1 MTTEEFFK
9 ALASKIELTQSEADK
24 IAKKH
29 NWLREKLR
37 EKLSV
42 EDDFLT
48 GSYARNTMIRPQDS
62 EKFDVDFFLA
72 FNKEDYGESEL
83 ADLLKT
89 VKGVLD
95 EIKSEDSDI
104 EKIDD
109 KQRRSIGVVYKDNFQ
124 IDVVP
129 AVQIEKDK
137 LYKIF
142 DKRTQSAVN
151 SNPKLHGK
159 NLTDANDA
167 TASNLTKRLVPIVKM
182 LKSWRREKCDYLKS
196 FHLEL
201 LVVETLKDAEI
212 TSYST
217 GIAKFFNDVDLQSSL
232 TDPANA
238 GNIIDAYL
246 DEDGTRDN
254 LITLIAAERKIAR
267 EAIEL
272 ESNGDEDVAVAK
284 WKKIFEPKDDDGKNA
299 GGHPAASSG
308 PTFINRTPSKP
319 WCNVGLNSQR

>member
-9 ALASKIELTQSEADK
+9 VLASKIELTQSEADK
-24 IAKKH
+24 IAQKH

-48 GSYARNTMIRPQDS
+48 GSYARNTMIRPKGD

-83 ADLLKT
+83 DDLLQE
-89 VKGVLD
+89 VKSALD
-95 EIKSEDSDI
+95 EIKSGDMDI
-104 EKIDD
+104 ERIDD
-109 KQRRSIGVVYKDNFQ
+109 KQRRSIGVIYKDNFQ

-142 DKRTQSAVN
+142 DKRTQAAVN

-159 NLTDANDA
+159 NLTAANDA
-167 TASNLTKRLVPIVKM
+167 TASNSTKRLVPIVKI

-201 LVVETLKDAEI
+201 LAIKTLYDSQI
-212 TSYST
+212 TSYSA
-217 GIAKFFNDVDLQSSL
+217 GIAKFFNSVDVQSSL

-238 GNIIDAYL
+238 ENVIDAYL
-246 DEDGTRDN
+246 DEDGTREE
-254 LITLIAAERKIAR
+254 LSSLIAKERKVAN
-267 EAIEL
+267 EAVEL
-272 ESNGDEDVAVAK
+272 EKNGDNDGAIAK
-284 WKKIFEPKDDDGKNA
+284 WKEIFES
-299 GGHPAASSG
+299 GGEDKSGGYNFRPSG
-308 PTFINRTPSKP
+308 PTIINNPPKQ
-319 WCNVGLNSQR
+319 WAQ

>member
-9 ALASKIELTQSEADK
+9 TLASKIELTQSEADR

-29 NWLREKLR
+29 NWLRDKLR
-37 EKLSV
+37 GKLSV

-48 GSYARNTMIRPQDS
+48 GSYARNTMIRPKDN

-72 FNKEDYGESEL
+72 FNKKDYGESEL

-89 VKGVLD
+89 VKVALD

-109 KQRRSIGVVYKDNFQ
+109 KQRRSIGVIYKDNFQ

-129 AVQIEKDK
+129 AVQIEKDR

-142 DKRTQSAVN
+142 DKRTQAAVN

-167 TASNLTKRLVPIVKM
+167 TALGSVKRLVPIVKM
-182 LKSWRREKCDYLKS
+182 LKSWKQAKCDYLKS

-201 LVVETLKDAEI
+201 LVVETLKSDEI
-212 TSYST
+212 TSFSA
-217 GIAKFFNDVDLQSSL
+217 GLAKFFNNMDLQSSL
-232 TDPANA
+232 TDPANPE
-238 GNIIDAYL
+238 NVIDAYL
-246 DEDGTRDN
+246 DEDGTRDD
-254 LITLIAAERKIAR
+254 LVSLIATEKEIAN
-267 EAIEL
+267 EAIRFEK
-272 ESNGDEDVAVAK
+272 NGDDDGAIAK
-284 WKKIFEPKDDDGKNA
+284 WKKIFEKSDGDKSGSYNFQ
-299 GGHPAASSG
+299 PSG
-308 PTFINRTPSKP
+308 PTIIRNPSKP
-319 WCNVGLNSQR
+319 WAQ

>member
-9 ALASKIELTQSEADK
+9 NLASKVELTQSEADR

-48 GSYARNTMIRPQDS
+48 GSYARNTMIRPKDG

-89 VKGVLD
+89 VKVALD
-95 EIKSEDSDI
+95 EIKPGDSDI

-109 KQRRSIGVVYKDNFQ
+109 KQRRSIGVIYKDNFQ

-142 DKRTQSAVN
+142 DKRTQAPVN

-167 TASNLTKRLVPIVKM
+167 TASGSVKRLVPIVKM
-182 LKSWRREKCDYLKS
+182 LKSWKRAKCDYLKS

-201 LVVETLKDAEI
+201 LAVETLKDEEI
-212 TSYST
+212 TSFST
-217 GIAKFFNDVDLQSSL
+217 GIAKFFNSVDLKPSL

-238 GNIIDAYL
+238 ENVIDAYL
-246 DEDGTRDN
+246 DENGTRDD
-254 LITLIAAERKIAR
+254 LSSLIADEREIAN
-267 EAIEL
+267 EAVKL
-272 ESNGDEDVAVAK
+272 EKNGDDDGAVAK
-284 WKKIFEPKDDDGKNA
+284 WKKIFEKDGNENKNS
-299 GGHPAASSG
+299 GGSPIKTG
-308 PTFINRTPSKP
+308 PVVINRGPAKP
-319 WCNVGLNSQR
+319 WYSL

>member
-9 ALASKIELTQSEADK
+9 TLASKIELTQSEADK

-29 NWLREKLR
+29 NWIREKLR
-37 EKLSV
+37 EKLPV

-48 GSYARNTMIRPQDS
+48 GSYARNTIIRPKDDK
-62 EKFDVDFFLA
+62 KFDVDFFLS

-83 ADLLKT
+83 ADLLKI
-89 VKGVLD
+89 VKVALD
-95 EIKSEDSDI
+95 EIKSSDPNI

-109 KQRRSIGVVYKDNFQ
+109 KQRRSIGVIYKDNFQ

-142 DKRTQSAVN
+142 DKRTQIAVN

-159 NLTDANDA
+159 NLTTANDI
-167 TASNLTKRLVPIVKM
+167 TSSNSTKRLVPIVKM

-201 LVVETLKDAEI
+201 LVVKTLKDEEI

-217 GIAKFFNDVDLQSSL
+217 GIAKFFNSVDIQSSL

-238 GNIIDAYL
+238 KNIIDTYL
-246 DEDGTRDN
+246 DEDGTRDDLLS
-254 LITLIAAERKIAR
+254 LITTERKIAN

-272 ESNGDEDVAVAK
+272 EKNSDDDGAVAK
-284 WKKIFEPKDDDGKNA
+284 WKNIFEPNNNDGKNTSYR
-299 GGHPAASSG
+299 PITTD
-308 PTFINRTPSKP
+308 PIFVNRTPSKP
-319 WCNVGLNSQR
+319 WCNVRFNY

>member
-9 ALASKIELTQSEADK
+9 TLASKIELTQSEADR

-29 NWLREKLR
+29 NWLRDKLR

-48 GSYARNTMIRPQDS
+48 GSYARNTMIRPKDN

-72 FNKEDYGESEL
+72 FNKKDYGESEP

-89 VKGVLD
+89 VKVALD

-109 KQRRSIGVVYKDNFQ
+109 KQRRSIGVIYKDNFQ

-129 AVQIEKDK
+129 AVQIKKDR

-142 DKRTQSAVN
+142 DKRTQAAVN

-167 TASNLTKRLVPIVKM
+167 TASGLVKRLVPIVKM
-182 LKSWRREKCDYLKS
+182 LKSWKQAKCDYLKS

-201 LVVETLKDAEI
+201 LVVETLKGDEI
-212 TSYST
+212 ISFSA
-217 GIAKFFNDVDLQSSL
+217 GLAKFFNNVDLQSSL
-232 TDPANA
+232 TDPANPE
-238 GNIIDAYL
+238 NVIDAYL
-246 DEDGTRDN
+246 DEDRTRDD
-254 LITLIAAERKIAR
+254 LVSLIAAEKEIAN
-267 EAIEL
+267 EAIQFEK
-272 ESNGDEDVAVAK
+272 NGDDDGAIAK
-284 WKKIFEPKDDDGKNA
+284 WKKIFEKSDRDKSGSYNFQP
-299 GGHPAASSG
+299 SG
-308 PTFINRTPSKP
+308 PTIICNPSRP
-319 WCNVGLNSQR
+319 WAQ

>member
-9 ALASKIELTQSEADK
+9 ALAGRLELTQSEKDR
-24 IAKKH
+24 ISKKH
-29 NWLREKLR
+29 NWLREKLC

-48 GSYARNTMIRPQDS
+48 GSYVRDTMIRPKDD

-72 FNKEDYGESEL
+72 FNKKDYGESEL
-83 ADLLKT
+83 EDLLKI
-89 VKGVLD
+89 VKAALD
-95 EIKSEDSDI
+95 EIKSGDSDI
-104 EKIDD
+104 EGIDD
-109 KQRRSIGVVYKDNFQ
+109 KQRRSIGVIYKDNFQ

-142 DKRTQSAVN
+142 DKRTQVAVN

-159 NLTDANDA
+159 NLTDANDT
-167 TASNLTKRLVPIVKM
+167 TASNSVKRLVPIVKI
-182 LKSWRREKCDYLKS
+182 LKSWKRAKCDYLKS

-201 LVVETLKDAEI
+201 LAIEALKGEEI
-212 TSYST
+212 ISYSA
-217 GIAKFFNDVDLQSSL
+217 GIAKFFNSVNFQSSL

-238 GNIIDAYL
+238 ENVIDTYL
-246 DEDGTRDN
+246 DEDGTRN
-254 LITLIAAERKIAR
+254 KLVSLITAERKIAN

-272 ESNGDEDVAVAK
+272 EDSGDDDGAVAK
-284 WKKIFEPKDDDGKNA
+284 WKKIFERDDGDKSGSYNFQ
-299 GGHPAASSG
+299 PSG
-308 PTFINRTPSKP
+308 PTIIRNPSKP
-319 WCNVGLNSQR
+319 WAQ

>member
-9 ALASKIELTQSEADK
+9 SLAGKIELTQSEADK

-29 NWLREKLR
+29 NWLREKLC

-48 GSYARNTMIRPQDS
+48 GSYARNTMIRPKDG
-62 EKFDVDFFLA
+62 EKFDADFFLA
-72 FNKEDYGESEL
+72 FSKQEYGESEL

-89 VKGVLD
+89 VKVALY
-95 EIKSEDSDI
+95 EIKSGDSDI

-109 KQRRSIGVVYKDNFQ
+109 KQRRSIGVIYKDNFQ

-142 DKRTQSAVN
+142 DKRTQTAVN
-151 SNPKLHGK
+151 SNPKLHSK

-167 TASNLTKRLVPIVKM
+167 TASNLAKRLVPIVKM
-182 LKSWRREKCDYLKS
+182 LKFWKREKCDYLKS

-201 LVVETLKDAEI
+201 LAVETLKDEEI
-212 TSYST
+212 TSYSA
-217 GIAKFFNDVDLQSSL
+217 GIAKFFNSVDLQSPL
-232 TDPANA
+232 TDPANEE
-238 GNIIDAYL
+238 NIIDTYL
-246 DEDGTRDN
+246 DEDGTRDD
-254 LITLIAAERKIAR
+254 LLSLIADERKTAN
-267 EAIEL
+267 EAMEL
-272 ESNGDEDVAVAK
+272 EEKGDDDGAVAK
-284 WKKIFEPKDDDGKNA
+284 WKKIFEKDGDENKISG
-299 GGHPAASSG
+299 SSPIKTG
-308 PTFINRTPSKP
+308 PVVINRGPAKP
-319 WCNVGLNSQR
+319 WCSL

>member
-9 ALASKIELTQSEADK
+9 VLASRLELTQSEKDR
-24 IAKKH
+24 ISKKH
-29 NWLREKLR
+29 NWLREKLC

-48 GSYARNTMIRPQDS
+48 GSYIRDTMIRPKDG

-72 FNKEDYGESEL
+72 FSKQDYGKSEL

-89 VKGVLD
+89 VKTALD
-95 EIKSEDSDI
+95 EIKSGDSDI

-109 KQRRSIGVVYKDNFQ
+109 EQRRSIGVIYKDNFQ

-142 DKRTQSAVN
+142 DKRTQAAVN

-159 NLTDANDA
+159 NLTDANDV
-167 TASNLTKRLVPIVKM
+167 TASGSTKRLVPIVKM
-182 LKSWRREKCDYLKS
+182 LKSWKREKCDYLKS

-201 LVVETLKDAEI
+201 LAVEALKDEEI
-212 TSYST
+212 TSYSA
-217 GIAKFFNDVDLQSSL
+217 GIAKFLNSVDLQSSL

-238 GNIIDAYL
+238 GNVIDTYL
-246 DEDGTRDN
+246 DEDGTRDD
-254 LITLIAAERKIAR
+254 LLSLIADERKIAN
-267 EAIEL
+267 EAMEL
-272 ESNGDEDVAVAK
+272 EKNGDDDGAVAK
-284 WKKIFEPKDDDGKNA
+284 WKKIFKKDSGDK
-299 GGHPAASSG
+299 GGGYNFQPSG
-308 PTFINRTPSKP
+308 PTIIHNPSKQ
-319 WCNVGLNSQR
+319 WAQ

>member
-24 IAKKH
+24 IAQKH
-29 NWLREKLR
+29 IWLREKLR

-48 GSYARNTMIRPQDS
+48 GSYARNTMIRPKDD

-89 VKGVLD
+89 VKTALD
-95 EIKSEDSDI
+95 EIKFKDSDI

-109 KQRRSIGVVYKDNFQ
+109 KQRRSIGVIYKDNFQ

-142 DKRTQSAVN
+142 DKRTQVAVN

-159 NLTDANDA
+159 NLTAANDA
-167 TASNLTKRLVPIVKM
+167 TASNSTRRLVPIIKM
-182 LKSWRREKCDYLKS
+182 LKSWRRAKCDYVKS

-201 LVVETLKDAEI
+201 LVVETLKDEEI
-212 TSYST
+212 TSYSA
-217 GIAKFFNDVDLQSSL
+217 GITKFFNNVNLQSSL
-232 TDPANA
+232 TDPANSE
-238 GNIIDAYL
+238 NVIDAYL
-246 DEDGTRDN
+246 DEDGTRDQ
-254 LITLIAAERKIAR
+254 LTSLLAAERKSAN
-267 EAIEL
+267 ETIEL
-272 ESNGDEDVAVAK
+272 ENNGDDNGAIAE
-284 WKKIFEPKDDDGKNA
+284 WKKIFEKDDNEDKNSGSSPVKTGPVVINKA
-299 GGHPAASSG
+299 PA
-308 PTFINRTPSKP
+308 KP
-319 WCNVGLNSQR
+319 WCTL

>member
-29 NWLREKLR
+29 NLLREKLR

-48 GSYARNTMIRPQDS
+48 GSYARNTIIRPKDD

-72 FNKEDYGESEL
+72 FDKKDYGESEL
-83 ADLLKT
+83 ADLLKI
-89 VKGVLD
+89 VKATLD
-95 EIKSEDSDI
+95 EIKSGDSDI
-104 EKIDD
+104 ERIDD
-109 KQRRSIGVVYKDNFQ
+109 KQRRSIGVIYKDNFQ

-142 DKRTQSAVN
+142 DKRTQAAVN

-167 TASNLTKRLVPIVKM
+167 TASNSVKRLVPIVKI
-182 LKSWRREKCDYLKS
+182 LKSWKRAKCDYLKS

-201 LVVETLKDAEI
+201 LVIEALKGEEVV
-212 TSYST
+212 SYSA
-217 GIAKFFNDVDLQSSL
+217 GIAKFFNRVNPQSSL

-238 GNIIDAYL
+238 ENIIDTYL
-246 DEDGTRDN
+246 DENGTRN
-254 LITLIAAERKIAR
+254 ELASLITTERKIAN

-272 ESNGDEDVAVAK
+272 EDNGDDDGAVAK
-284 WKKIFEPKDDDGKNA
+284 WKKIFEKDDDENKNF
-299 GGHPAASSG
+299 GNSPVKTG
-308 PTFINRTPSKP
+308 PVVINRSPANP
-319 WCNVGLNSQR
+319 WCSI

>member
-9 ALASKIELTQSEADK
+9 ALASKIEITQSEADK

-48 GSYARNTMIRPQDS
+48 GSYARNTMIRPKDD

-72 FNKEDYGESEL
+72 FSNEEYGENEL

-89 VKGVLD
+89 VKTALD
-95 EIKSEDSDI
+95 EIKSEDLDI

-109 KQRRSIGVVYKDNFQ
+109 TQRRSIGVIYKDNFQ

-129 AVQIEKDK
+129 AIQIEKDK

-142 DKRTQSAVN
+142 DKRTQAAVN

-159 NLTDANDA
+159 NLTAANDA
-167 TASNLTKRLVPIVKM
+167 TASNSTKRLVPLIKV
-182 LKSWRREKCDYLKS
+182 LKSWRRAKCDYVKS

-201 LVVETLKDAEI
+201 LAVETLKGEEI
-212 TSYST
+212 ISSSA
-217 GIAKFFNDVDLQSSL
+217 GLARFFDNADVQSSL

-238 GNIIDAYL
+238 ENVIDAYL
-246 DEDGTRDN
+246 DEDGTRDD
-254 LITLIAAERKIAR
+254 LESLIASEKKIVDK
-267 EAIEL
+267 AIEL
-272 ESNGDEDVAVAK
+272 ERSGNDDGAVAE
-284 WKKIFEPKDDDGKNA
+284 WKKIFEKDDDESKS
-299 GGHPAASSG
+299 GGF
-308 PTFINRTPSKP
+308 PTNRPTIIRNPSKP
-319 WCNVGLNSQR
+319 WAQ

>member
-9 ALASKIELTQSEADK
+9 ALANKIELTQGEADK

-48 GSYARNTMIRPQDS
+48 GSYARNTMIRPKDN

-72 FNKEDYGESEL
+72 FSKQDYGESEL
-83 ADLLKT
+83 VDLLKI
-89 VKGVLD
+89 VKGTLD
-95 EIKSEDSDI
+95 EIKPGDSDI

-109 KQRRSIGVVYKDNFQ
+109 NQRRSIGVIYNDNFQ

-142 DKRTQSAVN
+142 DKRTQAAVN

-167 TASNLTKRLVPIVKM
+167 TASGSVKRLVPIIKM
-182 LKSWRREKCDYLKS
+182 LKSWKRLKCDYIKS

-201 LVVETLKDAEI
+201 LAVETLKNEEI
-212 TSYST
+212 VSYSA
-217 GIAKFFNDVDLQSSL
+217 GIANFFNNLDLQSSL

-238 GNIIDAYL
+238 ENVIDIYL
-246 DEDGTRDN
+246 DEDERRNG
-254 LITLIAAERKIAR
+254 LLSLIAAERKIVN

-272 ESNGDEDVAVAK
+272 EKNGDDDGAITK
-284 WKKIFEPKDDDGKNA
+284 WKKVFDKN
-299 GGHPAASSG
+299 GNENKNFGDSPIKTG
-308 PTFINRTPSKP
+308 PVVINRSPAKP
-319 WCNVGLNSQR
+319 WCSL

>member
-1 MTTEEFFK
+1 MTTEDFFK
-9 ALASKIELTQSEADK
+9 ALASKIELTQGEADK
-24 IAKKH
+24 IAQKH

-37 EKLSV
+37 EKLSF

-48 GSYARNTMIRPQDS
+48 GSYARSTMIRPKDG

-89 VKGVLD
+89 VKTALD

-109 KQRRSIGVVYKDNFQ
+109 TQRRSIGVIYKDNFQ

-129 AVQIEKDK
+129 AIQIEKDK

-142 DKRTQSAVN
+142 DKRTQAAVN

-159 NLTDANDA
+159 NLTAANDA
-167 TASNLTKRLVPIVKM
+167 TASNSTKRLVPIVKV
-182 LKSWRREKCDYLKS
+182 LKSWRRAKCDYVKS
-196 FHLEL
+196 FHIEL
-201 LVVETLKDAEI
+201 LAVETLKGEEI
-212 TSYST
+212 TSYSA
-217 GIAKFFNDVDLQSSL
+217 GLARFFDNVNVQSSL

-238 GNIIDAYL
+238 ENIIDAYL
-246 DEDGTRDN
+246 DEDGTRNN
-254 LITLIAAERKIAR
+254 LESLIASEKKIADK
-267 EAIEL
+267 AIEL
-272 ESNGDEDVAVAK
+272 EKNGDDEGAVAE
-284 WKKIFEPKDDDGKNA
+284 WKKIFEKNHDESK
-299 GGHPAASSG
+299 GGGFSTNG
-308 PTFINRTPSKP
+308 PTIIRNPSKQ
-319 WCNVGLNSQR
+319 WAQ

>member
-9 ALASKIELTQSEADK
+9 ELASKLELTKTESDK
-24 IAKKH
+24 ISQKH
-29 NWLREKLR
+29 NELREKLC
-37 EKLSV
+37 EKLPV
-42 EDDFLT
+42 EEDFLT
-48 GSYARNTMIRPQDS
+48 GSYARNTIIRPKDDK
-62 EKFDVDFFLA
+62 KFDVDFFLA
-72 FNKEDYGESEL
+72 FSKEDYGESEL
-83 ADLLKT
+83 ADLLKI
-89 VKGVLD
+89 VKAALD
-95 EIKSEDSDI
+95 EIKSSDSNI

-109 KQRRSIGVVYKDNFQ
+109 KQRRSIGVIYKDNFQ

-142 DKRTQSAVN
+142 DKRTQIAVN

-159 NLTDANDA
+159 NLTTANA
-167 TASNLTKRLVPIVKM
+167 NLTKRLVPIVKM

-201 LVVETLKDAEI
+201 LVVETLKDEEI

-217 GIAKFFNDVDLQSSL
+217 GIAKFFNGVDIQSSL

-238 GNIIDAYL
+238 KNIIDTYL
-246 DEDGTRDN
+246 DEDGTRDDLLS
-254 LITLIAAERKIAR
+254 LITTERKIAN

-272 ESNGDEDVAVAK
+272 EKNSDDDGAVAK
-284 WKKIFEPKDDDGKNA
+284 WRNIFEPNDNDGKNTSYRPITTA
-299 GGHPAASSG
+299 

-319 WCNVGLNSQR
+319 WCNVRFNY

>member
-9 ALASKIELTQSEADK
+9 VLASKIELTQSEADK

-29 NWLREKLR
+29 NWLREKLC

-48 GSYARNTMIRPQDS
+48 GSYARNTIIRPKND

-72 FNKEDYGESEL
+72 FNKKDYGESEL
-83 ADLLKT
+83 ADLLKI
-89 VKGVLD
+89 VKAALD
-95 EIKSEDSDI
+95 EIKSGDSDI
-104 EKIDD
+104 ERIDD
-109 KQRRSIGVVYKDNFQ
+109 KQRRSIGVIYKDNFQ

-142 DKRTQSAVN
+142 DKRTQVVVN

-167 TASNLTKRLVPIVKM
+167 TASNSVKRLVPIVKI
-182 LKSWRREKCDYLKS
+182 LKYWRRAKCDYLKS

-201 LVVETLKDAEI
+201 LAIEALKGEEI
-212 TSYST
+212 ISYSA
-217 GIAKFFNDVDLQSSL
+217 GIAKFFNSVNLQQSL
-232 TDPANA
+232 SDPANA
-238 GNIIDAYL
+238 ENVIDTYL
-246 DEDGTRDN
+246 DENGTRDDLLSLVEN
-254 LITLIAAERKIAR
+254 ERKIAN
-267 EAIEL
+267 EAMEL
-272 ESNGDEDVAVAK
+272 ERIGDDDGAVAK
-284 WKKIFEPKDDDGKNA
+284 WKKIFEKDGNENKNF
-299 GGHPAASSG
+299 GEPPVKTG
-308 PTFINRTPSKP
+308 PVVINRSPAKP
-319 WCNVGLNSQR
+319 WCSL